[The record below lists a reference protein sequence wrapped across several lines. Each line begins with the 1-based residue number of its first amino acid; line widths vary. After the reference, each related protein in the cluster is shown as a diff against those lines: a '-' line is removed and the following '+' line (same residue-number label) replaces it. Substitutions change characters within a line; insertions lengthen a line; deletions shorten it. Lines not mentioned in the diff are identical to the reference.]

1 VYRHIPLFTII
12 LLLSISVSR
21 ASLLSPDDETLRVIA
36 EKLARQEYS
45 GAREAALQARTGPQR
60 DFMLGV
66 ASYRLEKWDEAERY
80 LTGNADVFPLLG
92 DFALFYRATALT
104 RLSRFDEALP
114 LLRQLSKDYPQS
126 PLIRSTDFL
135 SADILFRKG
144 DFQGALD
151 AYFRCVET
159 YSTGNDALR
168 ALYQAAL
175 CREKLGDREGAAR
188 DLRGIWLTYPGKE
201 IASSAEA
208 DLTRLRTTGVPVAPY
223 SGEELFK
230 RGCTQ
235 FELKQYREAVATF
248 SLLAPES
255 LPESLRGNLAFK
267 NAMALYHAKKNP
279 EAEKALARLSSADS
293 PYPEYVYESSYWYAN
308 LLDRIGREKDAL
320 SIFQRL
326 AGTRPEAELADDALL
341 QTALIRKQ
349 SGEHREAL
357 ATFRRL
363 LNEYPSSSHA
373 PRAQWEIAWSLYL
386 TGEYPAAADTFRKLA
401 DSPSH
406 REKALYWL
414 GRSRDAAGSRD
425 TAREAYAVLREEF
438 PAGYYALNIEKENG
452 IRNDRIPCLSPSILN
467 SLPVPAGF
475 ERARTL
481 ISLGLREEARM
492 ELASIKKRKGSAFR
506 GSLDVAALYI
516 SMEEYRY
523 AMGLFPEKSL
533 QRRDSVTP
541 YTWAILYP
549 TGFRE
554 SVSRHASIA
563 GISEHLT
570 FALIRAESSFSP
582 AALSPVGAV
591 GLMQLMPATA
601 KDAAK
606 GLGEVITVSRLHR
619 PDLNVKLGTR
629 HLKDLLVRFNGNVVS
644 AVAAYNAGSTPVL
657 RWRKK
662 HPTLREDEFIESIP
676 YAETREY
683 VKKVMA
689 AAEIYR
695 RIYSPAEAN
704 PAVAHTSPTVQGEYS
719 SASPANPSQTS
730 TN

>member
-1 VYRHIPLFTII
+1 MII

-21 ASLLSPDDETLRVIA
+21 ASLLPSDDETLRVTA
-36 EKLARQEYS
+36 GKMARQEYS
-45 GAREAALQARTGPQR
+45 KAREAALQARTGPQR

-66 ASYRLEKWDEAERY
+66 ASYRLEKWDETERY
-80 LTGNADVFPLLG
+80 LAGSADVFPLLG

-114 LLRQLSKDYPQS
+114 LLRQLRKDYPQS
-126 PLIRSTDFL
+126 PLTRSADFL
-135 SADILFRKG
+135 SAEILFRKG

-151 AYFRCVET
+151 AYLRCVET
-159 YSTGNDALR
+159 YTSGNDALR

-175 CREKLGDREGAAR
+175 CRERLGDRDGAAR

-201 IASSAEA
+201 IASTAEA
-208 DLTRLRTTGVPVAPY
+208 DITRLRTAGVPVAPF

-230 RGCTQ
+230 RGCTL
-235 FELKQYREAVATF
+235 FDLKKYREALATF
-248 SLLAPES
+248 SLLTPDS
-255 LPESLRGNLAFK
+255 LPESLRGKLAFK
-267 NAMALYHAKKNP
+267 NALAYYYAKKNP
-279 EAEKALARLSSADS
+279 EAEKSLARLSSADS
-293 PYPEYVYESSYWYAN
+293 PYPEYVNESAYWYAN

-326 AGTRPEAELADDALL
+326 TGTRPGSELADDALF

-363 LNEYPSSSHA
+363 LKEYPTSPHV

-386 TGEYPAAADTFRKLA
+386 TGDFPAAADTFRKLSE
-401 DSPSH
+401 SPSY

-425 TAREAYAVLREEF
+425 TAREAYGALREEF
-438 PAGYYALNIEKENG
+438 PAGYYALNIEKEIG
-452 IRNDRIPCLSPSILN
+452 IRNDLIPCLNPDILS
-467 SLPVPAGF
+467 SLPLPSGF

-506 GSLDVAALYI
+506 GSLDVAALYLA
-516 SMEEYRY
+516 MEEYKY
-523 AMGLFPEKSL
+523 AMGLFSEKSL
-533 QRRDSVTP
+533 LLRDSGAP

-549 TGFRE
+549 AGFWE
-554 SVSRHASIA
+554 SVSRHASDA

-570 FALIRAESSFSP
+570 FALIRAESNFSP

-606 GLGEVITVSRLHR
+606 GLGESITVSRLHR
-619 PDLNVKLGTR
+619 PDLNIKMGTR
-629 HLKDLLVRFNGNVVS
+629 HLKGLLVRFNGNVVS

-676 YAETREY
+676 YTETREY

-689 AAEIYR
+689 ATEIYR
-695 RIYSPAEAN
+695 RLYSPAQAS
-704 PAVAHTSPTVQGEYS
+704 PAIVHVSSTVQRVYS
-719 SASPANPSQTS
+719 SADAASSAPSPRPSAN
-730 TN
+730 